1 MAYQHS
7 RDAVV
12 KIDNAA
18 GSLTTITSYVDSVSF
33 DQNPEQQDVTVMG
46 SQDRQYLAGF
56 VSNQFT
62 MGGKQDYAD
71 DAIYDIIATATG
83 SATTRTWELAPEG
96 TGSGAVKYRANV
108 SCWPPTSASPSM
120 RRRRGRRHA
129 GSLATSQRRPTDGHR
144 VGKYRARRRR
154 AVARRT

>member
-96 TGSGAVKYRANV
+96 TGSGAVKYTGECLV
-108 SCWPPTSASPSM
+108 LASDISITVDAPQTWT
-120 RRRRGRRHA
+120 
-129 GSLATSQRRPTDGHR
+129 ATCRITGD
-144 VGKYRARRRR
+144 VTKTTY
-154 AVARRT
+154 